1 MLMLDLFAY
10 IIVKSRTIFHL
21 LVYIFS
27 DFPFMVLK
35 EKKYNSQRIRN
46 NQLQLI
52 VRMRSSQRLSEKLGT
67 SEALVS
73 SLSRLNR
80 IVSKWRTSLKIEAS

>member
-1 MLMLDLFAY
+1 MLGLFAY
-10 IIVKSRTIFHL
+10 IIVKSRTIFHF
-21 LVYIFS
+21 LVYIFG

-35 EKKYNSQRIRN
+35 EKKYNSLRIRN

-80 IVSKWRTSLKIEAS
+80 IVTKWRTSLKIEAS